1 MSPST
6 MTKTRCTHILLSLSL
21 LLSTGAAW
29 AGELTV
35 PNEFNAGQRALA
47 ADVNANFDEVA
58 DQVTDND
65 ARITQAQATAEAAEA
80 GHTVNT
86 QLSDSEVAA
95 AAAGQGFVIGPHTV
109 DTNTQLSASQVASA
123 ATSQGFVTGPHTVDT
138 DTQLSEAQVDAFVS
152 NNEFGLAADVSDNA
166 FEIGTQGVAI
176 LELDDQLTA
185 FEAQLAALQ
194 AQLAAVIAL
203 NGLTRFEACSDGF
216 TVADTAT
223 GLLWERKTGTFDDLF
238 PASGDCET
246 AAGGCLDPHDVNNRY
261 TWSSMIQGTADGNA
275 YTDFL
280 VKLNASSGF
289 GGHTDWRLPFIS
301 ELQSILVG
309 EGVTFVAAA
318 DPPDP
323 ASGTNPTRQATSC
336 SAAPCVD
343 PDFSALAGPA
353 ASSLYWSA
361 SSSDVQTSPSGD
373 AWLADFGPPPLSFP
387 VLAFSKTNDLFVRA
401 VRVGSCGS

>member
-1 MSPST
+1 
-6 MTKTRCTHILLSLSL
+6 
-21 LLSTGAAW
+21 
-29 AGELTV
+29 
-35 PNEFNAGQRALA
+35 
-47 ADVNANFDEVA
+47 
-58 DQVTDND
+58 
-65 ARITQAQATAEAAEA
+65 
-80 GHTVNT
+80 
-86 QLSDSEVAA
+86 LSDSEVAA
-95 AAAGQGFVIGPHTV
+95 AATSQGFVTGPHTLDTNTQLSASEVAAAATSQGFVTGPHTV
-109 DTNTQLSASQVASA
+109 DTNTQLSASEVAA
-123 ATSQGFVTGPHTVDT
+123 AAAGQGFVTGPHTVDT

-185 FEAQLAALQ
+185 LESQLAALQ
-194 AQLAAVIAL
+194 VQLAAVIAL
-203 NGLTRFEACSDGF
+203 NGLTRFEACSGGL

-223 GLLWERKTGTFDDLF
+223 GLLWERKTGVFDASF
-238 PASGDCET
+238 PASGDCEM

-261 TWSSMIQGTADGNA
+261 TWSSMIQGPADGNA

-280 VKLNASSGF
+280 VNLNASSGF

-361 SSSDVQTSPSGD
+361 SSSDDQTSPSGD

-387 VLAFSKTNDLFVRA
+387 VLAFSKTNGLFVRA